1 MATARTP
8 LPSIRRQLPPHARRV
23 VLLGLPVTLLGLAV
37 LDSDW
42 ALADEAV
49 PPFRVIVHPNNPA
62 RSATRAFLADA
73 FLKKVTRWE
82 GDEIIRPVDLH
93 QDSDVR
99 RHFTE
104 NVLKRSVA
112 AVRSYWQQ
120 RIFSG
125 RDVPP
130 PEVDADEGVIA
141 HVLRY
146 PGAVGYIAG
155 GTKLNGVRE
164 LALK

>member
-1 MATARTP
+1 MPAVLRRFASILR
-8 LPSIRRQLPPHARRV
+8 LPEQPARRALLV
-23 VLLGLPVTLLGLAV
+23 GMPAALLGVVALGQSA
-37 LDSDW
+37 
-42 ALADEAV
+42 ALADEAP

-62 RSATRAFLADA
+62 RSLPRGFVADA

-82 GDEIIRPVDLH
+82 GDETIRPVDLR

-130 PEVDADEGVIA
+130 PEVDSDEGVMA
-141 HVLRY
+141 HVARY
-146 PGAVGYIAG
+146 PGAIGYVAG
-155 GTKLNGVRE
+155 STKLSGVRE
-164 LALK
+164 LPLK